1 VTQSPSGR
9 RRFPWKSIVRTL
21 VLTGAAVLAAATAG
35 PVFAQSRLL
44 DEVWVGGF
52 AHDTSDLGAGKESNT
67 EDAMVEVD
75 SGRPGV
81 LRFLGAPRIGASLSL
96 NTAGLSNFGALSLV
110 WDHHL
115 FSRLSGTLEFG
126 MGLTDGVSAL
136 PDGAAGAYDARHRLL
151 LGSKVLFREAGGL
164 DWRLSDHWR
173 VGAEFVHLSNGLI
186 LAKDHNQ
193 GINDAGLRLGY
204 EF

>member
-1 VTQSPSGR
+1 MCVVAAMTQHPVTQSPSGR

-115 FSRLSGTLEFG
+115 FSR
-126 MGLTDGVSAL
+126 
-136 PDGAAGAYDARHRLL
+136 HRLL